1 MTKEAK
7 TKMEKEMGKLTEEF
21 YFNYGRTAQ
30 REVFFA
36 EALPKFSKRIFE
48 KDLDL
53 KKEVG
58 DFIDEYKDKQLGGF
72 NATYGRLHN
81 WLFDFAAAMLGV
93 DELELRSNCGL

>member
-7 TKMEKEMGKLTEEF
+7 TKAEKEIKKITEQF
-21 YFNYGRTAQ
+21 YFNYGHTAQ
-30 REVFFA
+30 REFFFA
-36 EALPKFSKRIFE
+36 EALPKFSEKIFE

-53 KKEVG
+53 KKEVRG
-58 DFIDEYKDKQLGGF
+58 FIDEYKDKQLGGF

-93 DELELRSNCGL
+93 DELEIRSGRGL